1 MGAIVSGAL
10 FLAWDYYRL
19 QAQEES
25 DEIFSTA
32 TTASTDALTVE
43 IRKLNSNLNTIVGVN
58 AET

>member
-1 MGAIVSGAL
+1 MGAIISTAL
-10 FLAWDYYRL
+10 FLGWDYYRMK
-19 QAQEES
+19 AQEQS
-25 DEIFSTA
+25 DEIYTTA

>member
-1 MGAIVSGAL
+1 MGTIVSTVL
-10 FLAWDYYRL
+10 FLAWDYYRQ

-25 DEIFSTA
+25 DEIYTTA
-32 TTASTDALTVE
+32 TTASTDALTIE

>member
-1 MGAIVSGAL
+1 MAQIVTGVL
-10 FLAWDYYRL
+10 FLAWDYYR
-19 QAQEES
+19 QQSQEES
-25 DEIFSTA
+25 DEIFTTA

>member
-1 MGAIVSGAL
+1 MGGILTGAL

-19 QAQEES
+19 QALEES
-25 DEIFSTA
+25 DEIFQTA
-32 TTASTDALTVE
+32 TTASTDALTIE